1 MIERDISR
9 VRLLIADLPKDGEA
23 GCGTGTL
30 LTDTQVE
37 DLLDLSGGNVKRAAA
52 RALRTIATSEVLLSK
67 KITQQDLSVDG
78 PAVAAELRA
87 QADALDAEAQ
97 RDEDRA
103 GGGTGAFWEAL
114 GGLHGSAMSE
124 GASPRAAAPP
134 FGGGFGWY

>member
-30 LTDTQVE
+30 LTDVQVE

-78 PAVAAELRA
+78 PAVAAE
-87 QADALDAEAQ
+87 
-97 RDEDRA
+97 
-103 GGGTGAFWEAL
+103 
-114 GGLHGSAMSE
+114 
-124 GASPRAAAPP
+124 
-134 FGGGFGWY
+134 

>member
-9 VRLLIADLPKDGEA
+9 VRLLIADLPKDVEA

-87 QADALDAEAQ
+87 QADTLDAEAQ
-97 RDEDRA
+97 RDEDRT
-103 GGGTGAFWEAL
+103 GGTGAFWEAL

-124 GASPRAAAPP
+124 GASPRAATY
-134 FGGGFGWY
+134 GGGFGWY

>member
-97 RDEDRA
+97 RDEDRT
-103 GGGTGAFWEAL
+103 GGTGAFWEAL

-124 GASPRAAAPP
+124 GASPRATAPY
-134 FGGGFGWY
+134 GGGFGWY

>member
-30 LTDTQVE
+30 LTDVQVE

-124 GASPRAAAPP
+124 GASPRAATPP
-134 FGGGFGWY
+134 YGGGFGWY

>member
-30 LTDTQVE
+30 LTDVQVE

-124 GASPRAAAPP
+124 GASPRASSY
-134 FGGGFGWY
+134 GGGFGWY

>member
-87 QADALDAEAQ
+87 QADALDADAQ

-134 FGGGFGWY
+134 YGGGFGWY

>member
-124 GASPRAAAPP
+124 GASPRTTAPY
-134 FGGGFGWY
+134 GGGFGWY

>member
-30 LTDTQVE
+30 LTDAQVE

-103 GGGTGAFWEAL
+103 GSSGAFWEAL

-124 GASPRAAAPP
+124 GASPRATAPY
-134 FGGGFGWY
+134 GGGFGWY

>member
-30 LTDTQVE
+30 LTDVQVE

-124 GASPRAAAPP
+124 GASPRATY
-134 FGGGFGWY
+134 GGGFGWY

>member
-1 MIERDISR
+1 MIEREISR

-134 FGGGFGWY
+134 YGGGFGWY

>member
-103 GGGTGAFWEAL
+103 GITGAFWEAL

-124 GASPRAAAPP
+124 GASPRATAPY
-134 FGGGFGWY
+134 GGGFGWY

>member
-23 GCGTGTL
+23 GCGTSTL

-103 GGGTGAFWEAL
+103 GGGTGDFWEAL
-114 GGLHGSAMSE
+114 GGLNGSAMSE
-124 GASPRAAAPP
+124 GASPRASAY
-134 FGGGFGWY
+134 GGGFGWY

>member
-87 QADALDAEAQ
+87 QADALEAEAQ

-124 GASPRAAAPP
+124 GASPRASAPY
-134 FGGGFGWY
+134 GGGFGWY

>member
-1 MIERDISR
+1 MIDRDISR
-9 VRLLIADLPKDGEA
+9 VRLLIADLPRDGEA

-30 LTDTQVE
+30 LTDVQVE

-124 GASPRAAAPP
+124 GASPRAATPP
-134 FGGGFGWY
+134 YGGGFGWY

>member
-124 GASPRAAAPP
+124 GASPRAAAPY
-134 FGGGFGWY
+134 GGGFGWY

>member
-97 RDEDRA
+97 REEDRA

-134 FGGGFGWY
+134 YGGGLGWY

>member
-9 VRLLIADLPKDGEA
+9 VRLLIADLPRDGEA

-30 LTDTQVE
+30 LTDVQVE

-97 RDEDRA
+97 RDEDQA

-124 GASPRAAAPP
+124 GASPRATGY
-134 FGGGFGWY
+134 GGGFGWY

>member
-37 DLLDLSGGNVKRAAA
+37 DLLGLSGGNVKRAAA

-103 GGGTGAFWEAL
+103 GNSGAFWEAL

-124 GASPRAAAPP
+124 GASPRATAPY
-134 FGGGFGWY
+134 GGGFGWY

>member
-124 GASPRAAAPP
+124 GASPRAAPP
-134 FGGGFGWY
+134 YGGGFGWY

>member
-134 FGGGFGWY
+134 YGGGFGWY

>member
-37 DLLDLSGGNVKRAAA
+37 DLLDLSGGSVKRAAA

-97 RDEDRA
+97 REEDRA
-103 GGGTGAFWEAL
+103 GSSGAFWEAL

-134 FGGGFGWY
+134 YGGGFGWY

>member
-37 DLLDLSGGNVKRAAA
+37 DLLDLSGGSVKRAAA

-134 FGGGFGWY
+134 YGGGFGWY